1 MNSFIPNSKINS
13 EGIEN
18 NLNDINDI
26 NDTQPQSQIP
36 IPILKHNSAFIPK
49 DELDNS
55 TRLIRFEKYNY
66 ILDWF
71 AYLIQRPRS
80 KNRIILAVQDTE
92 DKLFQHNFISFI
104 CEYLKDNLIT
114 DMTSS
119 KIYNDYFHGQILY
132 KRLIIFSDI
141 YTDAELDILK
151 RFHNSLTCSDK
162 FTIILIVNNDFI
174 KLRTKY
180 ENKFCLLDC
189 TNENFKTEFF
199 EELLDI
205 KLNDSRINQFK
216 KISSVLINRNLN
228 KYNAKIYRSFEQLVI
243 KRSPVYY
250 IAINEMK
257 KRNNSPI
264 VLSDFVD
271 FINKIKKGE
280 IDEYK
285 EYIKDLR
292 KIYVT
297 IRTIRKFLD
306 FRSSD
311 NYIIKQYNKRGI
323 YRNCLMILYHED

>member
-1 MNSFIPNSKINS
+1 MDSFIPNSKINS

-26 NDTQPQSQIP
+26 QPQPQPQIP
-36 IPILKHNSAFIPK
+36 IPKQSSAFIPK

-55 TRLIRFEKYNY
+55 TRLVRFEKYNY

-80 KNRIILAVQDTE
+80 KNRIILAIQDTE

-114 DMTSS
+114 DMSSS

-132 KRLIIFSDI
+132 KRLIIFGDI
-141 YTDAELDILK
+141 YTDAELDKLK
-151 RFHNSLTCSDK
+151 RFHNSLTCNDK
-162 FTIILIVNNDFI
+162 FTIILIINNDFI

-189 TNENFKTEFF
+189 TNEDFKTEFF
-199 EELLDI
+199 EKLLDI

-228 KYNAKIYRSFEQLVI
+228 KYDAKIYRSFEQLVV

-264 VLSDFVD
+264 VLADFVD

-280 IDEYK
+280 IEEYK
-285 EYIKDLR
+285 EYIKDLQ

-311 NYIIKQYNKRGI
+311 NYVIKQYNKRGI
-323 YRNCLMILYHED
+323 YRNCMMILYRED

>member
-1 MNSFIPNSKINS
+1 MDSFIPNSKINS

-18 NLNDINDI
+18 NLNDIQS
-26 NDTQPQSQIP
+26 QPQISIP
-36 IPILKHNSAFIPK
+36 IPKQSSAFIPK

-55 TRLIRFEKYNY
+55 TRLVRFEKYNY

-80 KNRIILAVQDTE
+80 KNRIILAIQDTE

-114 DMTSS
+114 DMSSS

-151 RFHNSLTCSDK
+151 RFHNSLTCNDK
-162 FTIILIVNNDFI
+162 FTIILIINNDFI

-189 TNENFKTEFF
+189 TNEDFKTEFF
-199 EELLDI
+199 EKLLDI
-205 KLNDSRINQFK
+205 KINDSRINQFK

-228 KYNAKIYRSFEQLVI
+228 KYDAKIYRSFEQLVV

-250 IAINEMK
+250 IAVNEMK

-264 VLSDFVD
+264 VLADFVD

-285 EYIKDLR
+285 EYIKDLQ

-323 YRNCLMILYHED
+323 YRNCLMILYRED